1 MAQMPRSFNSSN
13 QELSSRELQV
23 IEQIKLGKS
32 NKEIAHALCIT
43 ESTVKKHVSSIFK
56 VLNVNS
62 RLELLSR
69 LINK

>member
-1 MAQMPRSFNSSN
+1 MPRSLISSN
-13 QELSSRELQV
+13 QELSKRELEV
-23 IEQIKLGKS
+23 IDQIKLGKS
-32 NKEIAHALCIT
+32 NKEIAHTLCIT